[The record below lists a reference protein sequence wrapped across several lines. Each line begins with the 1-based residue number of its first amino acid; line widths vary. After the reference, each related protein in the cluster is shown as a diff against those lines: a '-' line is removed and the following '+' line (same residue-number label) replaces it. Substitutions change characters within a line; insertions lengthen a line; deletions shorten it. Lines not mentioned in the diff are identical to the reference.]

1 MVHLSVDIKAAEEYI
16 IETTDAEPQIANKID
31 NKPPCPCS
39 TCAKSRRWERDQII
53 DALLTHKREYLTYR
67 GSSFDAEGN
76 LYWAK
81 DDALAYSEGIDA
93 VIKFIEDRNP
103 KVVKRT

>member
-16 IETTDAEPQIANKID
+16 IETTDVDIKIENKTE

-39 TCAKSRRWERDQII
+39 TCAKSRQWERDQII
-53 DALLTHKREYLTYR
+53 DALLTHKREYLVYR
-67 GSSFDAEGN
+67 GSSFDADGN
-76 LYWAK
+76 LYFAK

-93 VIKFIEDRNP
+93 VIKFIEDRKP
-103 KVVKRT
+103 KVAKRK

>member
-1 MVHLSVDIKAAEEYI
+1 MDIKAAEEYI
-16 IETTDAEPQIANKID
+16 IETTDIDPQIINKIN
-31 NKPPCPCS
+31 NKPPCPCN

-53 DALLTHKREYLTYR
+53 DALLTYKGEYLAYR

-76 LYWAK
+76 LMWAK

-103 KVVKRT
+103 KIVKRK